1 MVMPMSDQVILR
13 AENIR
18 KVYPGTTALKG
29 VDFNVYEGK
38 VNVLVGEN
46 GAGKSTLMKI
56 LSGVETPT
64 SGKFY
69 LRDEE
74 LTHLTPKTATQKGIG
89 IIYQEL
95 SLFPNLNVAEN
106 IFMNKE
112 LLKNKGWIDHKTQEQ
127 KAKELL
133 RKLEQDINPKRKVS
147 SLKVGQQ
154 QIVEIARALA
164 EDINILIMDEPTS
177 ALSKT
182 EVEIL
187 FKIIDEL
194 KSNGVSIIYI
204 SHRLEELIQIGD
216 YITVLRD
223 GELITEKPM
232 SDVNLHWIISS
243 MVGGEASKIFHSG
256 KRTIGDVVLEVKDL
270 FFHGPAEEPLLKSIS
285 FDVRKGEVL
294 GIYGLLGAGRTETLE
309 SIMGL
314 HTDARGEIYL
324 ENELL
329 GEPDI
334 KSRIRKGIALVPED
348 RQREGIVQTMSV
360 SHNLT
365 LPGLWRIVK
374 QKIHISGSNESS
386 CVNETISSMSI
397 KTSNSENSI
406 MSLSGGNQQKVVFGK
421 SLLTQPKV
429 LLLDEPTRGIDVGAK
444 GEIFNIMNNLAREG
458 LAIIM
463 VTSELKELLA
473 ICDRVI
479 VLSKGKITANFGK
492 EEITEENIVNASTI
506 GHMTT
511 AQRFGG
517 KDK

>member
-1 MVMPMSDQVILR
+1 MPMSDQVILR

-133 RKLEQDINPKRKVS
+133 RKLEQDINPRSKVS

-232 SDVNLHWIISS
+232 SDVNLQWIISS

-444 GEIFNIMNNLAREG
+444 GEIFNIMNNLAQEG

-479 VLSKGKITANFGK
+479 VLSKGKITGNFGK

-517 KDK
+517 RDR